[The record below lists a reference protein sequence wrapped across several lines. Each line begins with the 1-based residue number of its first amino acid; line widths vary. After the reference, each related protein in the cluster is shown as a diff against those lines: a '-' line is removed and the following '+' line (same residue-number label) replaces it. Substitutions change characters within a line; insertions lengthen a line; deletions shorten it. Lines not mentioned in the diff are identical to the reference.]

1 MGDCCNCHSEVS
13 RDGSGQ
19 LSRFL
24 KALDP
29 AYARID
35 DRSINDGF
43 FVPDPDG
50 EIWYDFPAISA
61 TRHNYSYGLNFADGH
76 SELWKLR
83 DPKSR
88 LVDQNRVSQP
98 GNTDLKR
105 LGEASSV
112 RR

>member
-35 DRSINDGF
+35 DRSINDLLVF
-43 FVPDPDG
+43 AKRYANQIRF
-50 EIWYDFPAISA
+50 YDIPGSED
-61 TRHNYSYGLNFADGH
+61 HEADKTKN
-76 SELWKLR
+76 KL
-83 DPKSR
+83 
-88 LVDQNRVSQP
+88 
-98 GNTDLKR
+98 
-105 LGEASSV
+105 A
-112 RR
+112 